1 MDAEGGAVI
10 SHVLFPGPG
19 CAHGGGVMGGECPA
33 RTHWAVVCAEA
44 LCQLLGRAPEE
55 FVSLLQLVFRTSH
68 FYFRCSMVRIGSALF
83 YRLSCVPPSNVV
95 LIMSRKMILLI
106 GFQ

>member
-19 CAHGGGVMGGECPA
+19 CAYGGGVMGGECPA

-44 LCQLLGRAPEE
+44 LCQLLGRARGATE
-55 FVSLLQLVFRTSH
+55 VCVYLKNSSHCCSLFSV
-68 FYFRCSMVRIGSALF
+68 
-83 YRLSCVPPSNVV
+83 
-95 LIMSRKMILLI
+95 LLI
-106 GFQ
+106 FILDVPW